1 MNKPITPSTYV
12 RCLNVGLIRKLS
24 DFIDPQEGWKKL
36 AVAIKKPSG
45 DDRYNQFHISKK
57 ALTRCS
63 LSILDFPA
71 SRTMLFPKLLIHY
84 LLKKL

>member
-1 MNKPITPSTYV
+1 MNKPITASTYV

-45 DDRYNQFHISKK
+45 DDRYNQFHI
-57 ALTRCS
+57 R
-63 LSILDFPA
+63 
-71 SRTMLFPKLLIHY
+71 
-84 LLKKL
+84 

>member
-12 RCLNVGLIRKLS
+12 RCLSVGLIRKLS

-45 DDRYNQFHISKK
+45 DDRYNQFHI
-57 ALTRCS
+57 R
-63 LSILDFPA
+63 
-71 SRTMLFPKLLIHY
+71 
-84 LLKKL
+84 